1 MVPRAAWPLH
11 PLAGK
16 YVSGRGPMQVKSIA
30 LRLAP
35 RRPRC
40 PSATRSRGAEI
51 YREGHLRSFHH
62 GVGVARS
69 VRGTPMPSASGVY
82 DEEIVRINVAE
93 LI

>member
-1 MVPRAAWPLH
+1 MHW
-11 PLAGK
+11 GSK
-16 YVSGRGPMQVKSIA
+16 
-30 LRLAP
+30 
-35 RRPRC
+35 
-40 PSATRSRGAEI
+40 SRGAAI
-51 YREGHLRSFHH
+51 FREGHMRSFHH